1 MPVSQTRR
9 DSSMRVSAE
18 GVTCVSWTG
27 CRANSYIRCAD
38 EFDGA
43 HDAVDCQVAGAERHA
58 QAAVSFQR
66 RAEDTCGSGS
76 SRDRIVTVHV
86 DHSGH
91 LDRIEFAAQV
101 STLSKSQLTSSVM
114 EAYRAAL
121 SDVRTQMV
129 AVASEIFGADS
140 PTVRKLA
147 DQ

>member
-1 MPVSQTRR
+1 M
-9 DSSMRVSAE
+9 
-18 GVTCVSWTG
+18 
-27 CRANSYIRCAD
+27 
-38 EFDGA
+38 
-43 HDAVDCQVAGAERHA
+43 
-58 QAAVSFQR
+58 
-66 RAEDTCGSGS
+66 
-76 SRDRIVTVHV
+76 HV